1 MRTSNERNQACAD
14 ARIPYDLTA
23 FNHQHTH
30 LTQADY
36 LHVLRERL
44 KKELQQTQ
52 HRTFV
57 DAPVFENLNESLA
70 YLFNCQEVQ
79 SAINFTDEVSFAYAF
94 IQATG
99 FSTQNEASYLSMLDI
114 YNTFRLRKALKE
126 TKNIVYNIL
135 IEPFAPLYREYKSIA
150 SREENLLI
158 KVTRTLMPMLMVSG
172 VIVAT
177 CALLAPLAIP
187 DLAFLF
193 ILIPTLYLGLFVA
206 TCFTNLANSLY
217 HMTRQAY
224 YGGPYRVPE
233 FQIKPQGRII
243 QGCGDSQIKAEQ
255 IQAFYIEAISH
266 CDEIESVLS
275 RRNLTSSELTE
286 RQENLKRRYTLQLEW
301 YDMQTNA
308 KLGIDKI
315 PAIAL
320 NRIRSD
326 GRKASQ
332 AYCERQVDAWM
343 SAVTQSLNHRPVS
356 PTFFSDNKIRELQ
369 ALEGVLMLDLRL

>member
-1 MRTSNERNQACAD
+1 MRTLNERNQACAD

-23 FNHQHTH
+23 FNQQQRH

-36 LHVLRERL
+36 LHELREKL
-44 KKELQQTQ
+44 KKELLQSQ
-52 HRTFV
+52 HRSFV
-57 DAPVFENLNESLA
+57 EIPVVEKLNESLA
-70 YLFNCQEVQ
+70 YLFNCEAVQ
-79 SAINFTDEVSFAYAF
+79 DALDFTKKIANAHAF

-99 FSTQNEASYLSMLDI
+99 FSTQNEASYLAILDI
-114 YNTFRLRKALKE
+114 YNSFRLKNTLNE
-126 TKNIVYNIL
+126 TKNIVYNVL

-150 SREENLLI
+150 SREENLLM
-158 KVTRTLMPMLMVSG
+158 KVIRTLMPMLMVSG
-172 VIVAT
+172 VIIAT

-206 TCFTNLANSLY
+206 TCFTDLANSCY
-217 HMTRQAY
+217 QITRQAY

-243 QGCGDSQIKAEQ
+243 QGCGDSQIKAEH
-255 IQAFYIEAISH
+255 IQAFYIQAISH
-266 CDEIESVLS
+266 CDEIEAVLS

-301 YDMQTNA
+301 YDMQTNTR
-308 KLGIDKI
+308 LGIDKI

-326 GRKASQ
+326 GRKVSQ
-332 AYCERQVDAWM
+332 VYCERQVDAWI

-356 PTFFSDNKIRELQ
+356 TTFFSDNKIRELQ